1 LRLGNEYDPCSR
13 FTGFGASATP
23 TAGGWRGVLEE

>member
-1 LRLGNEYDPCSR
+1 LRLGDEYDPCSR

-23 TAGGWRGVLEE
+23 TAGA